1 MYILFAILIFGF
13 LILIHELGHFTT
25 AKLFGVQVNEFS
37 MFMGPAIFK
46 KKVGETQYSI
56 RCIPFGGFCA
66 MEGEDGDSDNPRA
79 FSAAKWWKRLI
90 ILCAGAFMNFVA
102 GILIMIIVCGS
113 RGSQVAVPVIESFA
127 PGCVLE
133 SETGLQVGD
142 EIYAIDGE
150 RIYTYGNVGF
160 FLSMNDSGV
169 YDLTVI
175 RDGEKVQ
182 LQDFP
187 MDMKEYTEDGQTL
200 LRYGMNFSLADNTV
214 GKVLSDSWYSSI
226 DFARMVRYSL
236 QMLVRGQAGLK
247 DMSGPVGII
256 SIISDTGKSAP
267 STRAGVLNVLY
278 LAAFIAVNLAVMNM
292 LPLPALDGGRVFCL
306 LITTVIEAVTKK
318 KVNPKYEGYIH
329 GVGLVILLAFSA
341 LITFKD
347 VFQIFK

>member
-127 PGCVLE
+127 PDCPLE
-133 SETGLQVGD
+133 SAQGLQVGD
-142 EIYAIDGE
+142 EIYEIDGE

-160 FLSMNDSGV
+160 FLSMNDSGA

-175 RDGEKVQ
+175 RDGEKVH

-187 MDMKEYTEDGQTL
+187 MEMKEYTEDGQTL

>member
-1 MYILFAILIFGF
+1 MYILFAILMFGF

-66 MEGEDGDSDNPRA
+66 MEGEDGDSDNPQA

-90 ILCAGAFMNFVA
+90 ILCAGAFMNFLA
-102 GILIMIIVCGS
+102 GILIMVIVCAS
-113 RGSQVAVPVIESFA
+113 RGNQVAVPVIESFA
-127 PGCVLE
+127 PGCELQ
-133 SETGLQVGD
+133 SEAGLQVGD

-160 FLSMNDSGV
+160 FLSMNNSGV

-182 LQDFP
+182 LRDFP
-187 MDMKEYTEDGQTL
+187 MEMKEYTEDGKTL
-200 LRYGMNFSLADNTV
+200 LRYGMNFSLKDNTV

-236 QMLVRGQAGLK
+236 QMLVSGKAGIK
-247 DMSGPVGII
+247 DMSGPVGIV
-256 SIISDTGKSAP
+256 SIISDTGKAA
-267 STRAGVLNVLY
+267 STTRQGVLNVLY

-306 LITTVIEAVTKK
+306 LVTTAVEAVTKK

-329 GVGLVILLAFSA
+329 GIGLVILLAFSV

-347 VFQIFK
+347 VLQLFK